1 MSAVRPTGSCESQ
14 HTLTTSTCRNKRG
27 VRAVAKASDGI
38 FMASKPSFYVQS
50 YGNTLGQR
58 KGLILHVKEEQ
69 KIPLRGPK
77 SLTSFK
83 LYATSAN
90 IVVVPCKRT
99 QQVTTLLGP
108 TMLGPFAW
116 AFCCF
121 TWSYLFN
128 KTSYKFFNENL

>member
-1 MSAVRPTGSCESQ
+1 MRPTGSCESQ

-50 YGNTLGQR
+50 YGNTLGRR

-69 KIPLRGPK
+69 KIPLHGPK